1 MDEKLHFNNLFTDKN
16 VILQTSFTSTST
28 YNVTKYD
35 DENPLKRILD
45 TLPPESDALS
55 PTDTL
60 NIFRNLSKT
69 SRKLPQSPTKPFS
82 VVDHQNFAV
91 LRQAMKVSIS
101 YLRPNE
107 KLDVLSAIQT
117 LSVPVNDDVFN
128 AVLSSLLENVYNMSL
143 NDIMILDQ
151 VLISRQK
158 NRLAME
164 LHRNLV
170 DRFNLKTSQLPIE
183 FSYFMKTRRMLQF
196 IERNRN
202 EIIDEVFYNISK
214 CAAKQ
219 QIDILAAYEAMDV
232 IITLGSFG
240 NRCEYFTPVL
250 NKAFD
255 VWCTTEI
262 TIHMVEMVLMLLIR
276 RKSFL
281 NYDLYKDPR
290 LIETCAQ
297 VSIAYGDI
305 EKCFSILKQ
314 LNTLVSRIFYMI
326 IIDSKFILNYSLMIY
341 L

>member
-1 MDEKLHFNNLFTDKN
+1 M
-16 VILQTSFTSTST
+16 
-28 YNVTKYD
+28 
-35 DENPLKRILD
+35 KRILD
-45 TLPPESDALS
+45 TLPPESEALS

-60 NIFRNLSKT
+60 NIFRNLSET
-69 SRKLPQSPTKPFS
+69 LRKLPQSPIKS
-82 VVDHQNFAV
+82 YNVADHQNFAV
-91 LRQAMKVSIS
+91 LRQAMKVSIP
-101 YLRPNE
+101 YLRSNE
-107 KLDVLSAIQT
+107 KLDVLNAIQT
-117 LSVPVNDDVFN
+117 LSVPVDDDVFN

-164 LHRNLV
+164 LHRNLI
-170 DRFNLKTSQLPIE
+170 DRFNAKTSQIPID

-202 EIIDEVFYNISK
+202 EIIDEVFCNIGK
-214 CAAKQ
+214 CAAQ
-219 QIDILAAYEAMDV
+219 QPIDILAAYEAMDV

-240 NRCEYFTPVL
+240 NRCEYFKPVL

-262 TIHMVEMVLMLLIR
+262 TIQMAEIVLTLLIR
-276 RKSFL
+276 RKAYL

-297 VSIAYGDI
+297 VAIANGDI
-305 EKCFSILKQ
+305 KKCFSILRQ
-314 LNTLVSRIFYMI
+314 LNRLVG
-326 IIDSKFILNYSLMIY
+326 
-341 L
+341 